1 MVRKGDYMIK
11 LVLVRHGQSLWNLEN
26 RFTGWTDVELS
37 EQGIEEAK
45 EAGKLLRE
53 EGYHFDIAYTSLL
66 KRANDTLTY
75 ILEELNEKNIPIEY
89 SYRLNERH
97 YGALQGLNKD
107 ETRKKYGEEQVKL
120 WRRSADVRPP
130 ALTKDDPRYPGN
142 DPKYASLNSDEL
154 PLTENLLDT
163 VNRVVPY
170 YEEKIKP
177 ALLTGKKVIIV
188 AHGNSLRGLIKYL
201 DGVSDE
207 EIVNIEIPTG
217 NPLIYELDENLTPI
231 KHYYLK

>member
-1 MVRKGDYMIK
+1 MVKKGDYMIK

-89 SYRLNERH
+89 SDRLNERH

-177 ALLTGKKVIIV
+177 ALLTGKNVIIV

>member
-1 MVRKGDYMIK
+1 MIK

-217 NPLIYELDENLTPI
+217 NPLIHELDENLTPI